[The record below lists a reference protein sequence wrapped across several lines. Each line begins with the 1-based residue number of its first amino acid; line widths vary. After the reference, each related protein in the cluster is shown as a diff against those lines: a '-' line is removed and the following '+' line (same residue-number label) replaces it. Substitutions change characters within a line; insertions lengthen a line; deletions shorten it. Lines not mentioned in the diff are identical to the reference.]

1 MLQNIKGHSIIASN
15 ILATSVETSTTSGTC
30 GCCNNEEV
38 KLDIIALPLA
48 ESISLSL
55 NRFLSSESVTGD
67 NRLYSPHVTDLLTVQ
82 ERPNSW
88 GHVNSSASAL
98 WWFQGGNNKNNTRAN
113 CGSETLMNKCVYLKA
128 ST

>member
-15 ILATSVETSTTSGTC
+15 ILATYVETSTTSGTC

-55 NRFLSSESVTGD
+55 NRFLSSESVTGE

-82 ERPNSW
+82 ERPNS
-88 GHVNSSASAL
+88 
-98 WWFQGGNNKNNTRAN
+98 
-113 CGSETLMNKCVYLKA
+113 
-128 ST
+128 